1 MKNIIIVVLA
11 LFCLSGAKTETSIA
25 IKFGTNFVP
34 QTTDQ
39 GEVLTVTSFASD
51 SSSLYLYDLSDRTI
65 AIFNPEGIF
74 LRKIPL
80 QTIGRKTYVGD
91 DFIVLKQQLIFLNTV
106 DSRLEYFNID
116 NGVRIRSIECP
127 REVPDVSSERR
138 MRIVNKIFLD
148 NGQIYLGNR
157 YYAFLFDEPAVLAKK
172 MPVIRPFALSK
183 DSSIVMLYNRLRPVI
198 FKSNHLKYD
207 KNMIE
212 YKAPRTQ
219 FYGKQTALL
228 KGKLYFCTTT
238 DSSITISFIKVME

>member
-1 MKNIIIVVLA
+1 MKNIYIFVLA
-11 LFCLSGAKTETSIA
+11 LFCLSGAKTDTSIVV
-25 IKFGTNFVP
+25 KFGTNFIP

-74 LRKIPL
+74 LKKIPL

-91 DFIVLKQQLIFLNTV
+91 DFIVRKQQLIFLNTV

-116 NGVRIRSIECP
+116 NGVRLLSIECP
-127 REVPDVSSERR
+127 REITGVTSERR
-138 MRIVNKIFLD
+138 MRKVNKIFLD

-157 YYAFLFDEPAVLAKK
+157 YFAFLFDEPAVLAKK
-172 MPVIRPFALSK
+172 TPEIKPFALSK
-183 DSSIVMLYNRLRPVI
+183 DSSIVMLYNQIRPVF
-198 FKSNHLKYD
+198 FKSNYLKCD
-207 KNMIE
+207 MHMLE

-219 FYGKQTALL
+219 FYGKQTAVL
-228 KGKLYFCTTT
+228 KDRLYFCTTT
-238 DSSITISFIKVME
+238 DSSIDISFVKLTE